1 MNIVIKGLT
10 PLLMNRD
17 SIMFDDSVEP
27 RNTKTE
33 TYPQFE
39 ERIWRQ
45 KAHTNDEGVIIF
57 PAIWLRKALI
67 ASQGLNAN
75 PIKPPNARR
84 ASATLKQNFVSGIMI
99 MDNYPIIGTKGK
111 PITIDDL
118 VPHKCMVSPQKGKVL
133 CIRPQILLPWSVD
146 IVLEISDLAIS
157 EQNVLECLR
166 WVGRYNGVGDW
177 RPQKGGMFGGF
188 EIKN

>member
-1 MNIVIKGLT
+1 MKVTINGLT

-17 SIMFDDSVEP
+17 SIMFDGSVEP

-33 TYPQFE
+33 TYPEYE
-39 ERIWRQ
+39 ERIWRD
-45 KAHTNDEGVIIF
+45 KAHTNKEGVVIF
-57 PAIWLRKALI
+57 PAVWLRKALI

-99 MDNYPIIGTKGK
+99 MDNYPIIGAKGK
-111 PITIDDL
+111 PITVEDL
-118 VPHKCMVSPQKGKVL
+118 VPYKCMVSPQKGKVL
-133 CIRPQILLPWSVD
+133 CIRPQILLPWSVN
-146 IVLEISDLAIS
+146 VLLEISDSVIS
-157 EQNVLECLR
+157 EKNVLECLK
-166 WVGRYNGVGDW
+166 WAGRYNGVGDW

-188 EIKN
+188 EIES